1 MKNLVVA
8 LGAVCMMV
16 RCDSPDIPQ
25 KRAPQSEAMNEE
37 KETSSSRSGFSGL
50 EMRMFE
56 SSPTLGETRTISF
69 RIRAGSGEI
78 LNDANIYSLQD
89 VSAVAYSE
97 NGEEIHFE
105 AKRADYNGVEEEAH
119 LQGDVRIQVGVF
131 KLTMQRVDWDNEE
144 RVARSDT
151 PVTIDHGGTRL
162 TASGGM
168 TIDLRTQG
176 VVFRGVEGRFD
187 FDKEKS

>member
-8 LGAVCMMV
+8 LGAVCMMAG
-16 RCDSPDIPQ
+16 CDSPDIPQ

-97 NGEEIHFE
+97 SGEEILFE
-105 AKRADYNGVEEEAH
+105 AKRADYSEAEQKAS
-119 LQGDVRIQVGVF
+119 LQDDVRIQVGVF

-151 PVTIDHGGTRL
+151 LVTIDHGATRL

-168 TIDLRTQG
+168 TIDSRTRG
-176 VVFRGVEGRFD
+176 VVFHGLKGRLEF
-187 FDKEKS
+187 EEAKS